1 MKIFIISLDLCTYLK
16 TEKSYSYQDW
26 FYCHTCGF
34 EDLEGVCTVCIK
46 TCHAGHDVTFAK
58 NSPFFCDCGAKGE
71 KYCHGLV
78 KNKSD
83 KKNETK
89 LQSALCRV
97 KEDYGIDLNFDQV
110 TIIDFEFKMK
120 SKHSI
125 EENMIARK
133 WQLAELDSSV
143 PEWFQISDMPYNSM
157 WKADEF
163 WREKFHPGQK
173 FKSYFCY
180 DNLGR
185 ILMYEVTPN

>member
-1 MKIFIISLDLCTYLK
+1 MWSFTWSFLL
-16 TEKSYSYQDW
+16 
-26 FYCHTCGF
+26 
-34 EDLEGVCTVCIK
+34 
-46 TCHAGHDVTFAK
+46 
-58 NSPFFCDCGAKGE
+58 P
-71 KYCHGLV
+71 
-78 KNKSD
+78 D
-83 KKNETK
+83 KKSETK
-89 LQSALCRV
+89 LQSAICRV
-97 KEDYGIDLNFDQV
+97 KEDFGIDLNFDQV

-143 PEWFQISDMPYNSM
+143 PEWFQISDMPYNRM

-163 WREKFHPGQK
+163 WRENFHPGQK
-173 FKSYFCY
+173 FKAYFRY